1 MILLALGRMLQF
13 IFLLITLR
21 VATHVLEPNEM
32 GKLSIVVSTISF
44 FALFLLNPIG
54 MYMNRHLHEWCKDG
68 GVHRYLLN
76 FFLYLIGV
84 SFFAFVVLV
93 LIVKSGWYEV
103 NISLHW
109 LLFLIVGNLVFATIN
124 QVSISNMN
132 LLGYRGWFTILNI
145 ATVVLNLVSAFL
157 LSKLFPNRAEYW
169 LSGIL
174 LGQTLVGFIGL
185 YLFFNK
191 IKYVKAG
198 AREKTFSRFKAI
210 LKYSWPISVAV
221 VLGWI
226 QSQSYRYQMESSLG
240 LYELGLFV
248 AGYGLSSGLIAGF
261 DSIITAYF
269 QPIFYQRLAHKE
281 NGGENLAWIEYAS
294 FAIPSLLLT
303 GFLIAAS
310 APELVQL
317 ILGPVYQGSV
327 VFVIYGAFGEI
338 ARTAIS
344 VFGMAAHARM
354 NTRWLI
360 YPNAVGALATPI
372 LVWLFI
378 PIFSINGVG
387 MALVLSGAMAL
398 SAAMYVTNRN
408 IKIASLSVGIFQ
420 GLVLG
425 LILLGVSMLAKFSIA
440 SLNDSLV
447 IALVILGLQGVIF
460 LIFQYV
466 VLKKGIR

>member
-1 MILLALGRMLQF
+1 
-13 IFLLITLR
+13 
-21 VATHVLEPNEM
+21 M

-54 MYMNRHLHEWCKDG
+54 MYMNRHLHEWCNVG
-68 GVHRYLLN
+68 GIHKYLLN

-84 SFFAFVVLV
+84 SFFAAAVLV
-93 LIVKSGWYEV
+93 VTSGWHEV

-124 QVSISNMN
+124 QVSISNLN
-132 LLGYRGWFTILNI
+132 LLGYRGWFTTLNV
-145 ATVVLNLVSAFL
+145 ATVVLNLLCAFF

-169 LSGIL
+169 LSGLL

-185 YLFFNK
+185 YLFFKK
-191 IKYVKAG
+191 IKYVKQS
-198 AREKTFSRFKAI
+198 ARENSFSSSKAI

-221 VLGWI
+221 ILGWI
-226 QSQSYRYQMESSLG
+226 QSQSYRYQMESALG
-240 LYELGLFV
+240 LYDLGLFV

-269 QPIFYQRLAHKE
+269 QPIFYEKLARKE
-281 NGGENLAWIEYAS
+281 NEGENLAWIEYAS

-303 GFLIAAS
+303 GFFIAAA
-310 APELVQL
+310 APELVRL

-327 VFVIYGAFGEI
+327 IFVIYGAFGEI

-354 NTRWLI
+354 NTRWLL
-360 YPNAVGALATPI
+360 YPNAVGAIATPI
-372 LVWLFI
+372 LVLFFI
-378 PIFSINGVG
+378 PIFSMNGVG
-387 MALVLSGAMAL
+387 MALVLSGLMAL
-398 SAAMYVTNRN
+398 TAAMYITNLN
-408 IKIASLSVGIFQ
+408 IKIASLRGAALQ
-420 GLVLG
+420 GLILG
-425 LILLGVSMLAKFSIA
+425 LILLGISNLAKFSIG
-440 SLNDSLV
+440 SLNDSFILV
-447 IALVILGLQGVIF
+447 LAILGLQGVIF

-466 VLKKGIR
+466 VLRKGIH